1 MFKLV
6 KCAGS
11 IISRIQFQSNSDD
24 EIEAEISK
32 YNSKKLKPLNNM
44 LESQTK
50 DTKLSLKRKLND
62 ELNSIN
68 VKNEPTDNVINIIS
82 DSDNETKCTEK
93 KIKLIPKID
102 DVIEEDVKYENE
114 DIEYEAFNVKQEYLR
129 YDDEPIQIDSD
140 SDSESEQWFLRLSQN
155 SPGKPFTKIDQKS
168 LNSDLS
174 KFKDIEF
181 NYDEVD
187 FIDDIITI
195 PPEPPKLPVS
205 ELKLPETEGATE
217 TSDPEIPPDNSNNV
231 PEKELHLTILSEAKE
246 KESEKNPVYEVCSEN
261 NIPEIEK
268 VIVPSCPV
276 QQNSNILKK
285 KTQMIEPRVQLNKRK
300 SSHSVTESKS
310 ECFVTLIYL
319 FSVI

>member
-1 MFKLV
+1 MFKLA

-32 YNSKKLKPLNNM
+32 YNPKKLKPLNNV

-50 DTKLSLKRKLND
+50 DTKLSLKRKVND
-62 ELNSIN
+62 ELNNIN
-68 VKNEPTDNVINIIS
+68 VKNEPTDNDAINIIS

-102 DVIEEDVKYENE
+102 DVIEEDIKYENE
-114 DIEYEAFNVKQEYLR
+114 DFEYEAFSVKQEYLR
-129 YDDEPIQIDSD
+129 CDDEPIQIDSD

-217 TSDPEIPPDNSNNV
+217 TSDPEILPDNALNV

-246 KESEKNPVYEVCSEN
+246 KESEKNPVYEVCNEN

-268 VIVPSCPV
+268 IIVPSCPV
-276 QQNSNILKK
+276 QQNSNILIKK
-285 KTQMIEPRVQLNKRK
+285 AQMIEPRVQLNKRK
-300 SSHSVTESKS
+300 SNHSVRESKS
-310 ECFVTLIYL
+310 ECFVTLFFY
-319 FSVI
+319 

>member
-62 ELNSIN
+62 ELNNIN
-68 VKNEPTDNVINIIS
+68 VKNEPTDNDVINIIS

-93 KIKLIPKID
+93 KFKLIPKID
-102 DVIEEDVKYENE
+102 DVIKEDIKYENE
-114 DIEYEAFNVKQEYLR
+114 DFEYEAFNVKQEYLR

-155 SPGKPFTKIDQKS
+155 SPGKPLTKIDQKS

-174 KFKDIEF
+174 KFKDI
-181 NYDEVD
+181 DEVD

-205 ELKLPETEGATE
+205 KLKLPKTEGATE
-217 TSDPEIPPDNSNNV
+217 TSDPKILPDNAINV

-246 KESEKNPVYEVCSEN
+246 KESEKNPVYEECNEN

-268 VIVPSCPV
+268 FIVPSCPV
-276 QQNSNILKK
+276 QQNSNIVIKK
-285 KTQMIEPRVQLNKRK
+285 AQMIEPRVQLNKK
-300 SSHSVTESKS
+300 KTNHSVTESKS
-310 ECFVTLIYL
+310 ECFVTLFIY
-319 FSVI
+319 